1 MKLTFI
7 KPGVTMTW
15 QIQDIIRNLK
25 IAGGNSGVK
34 QILTDCTSVSEV
46 ADLFIGNYFYELHE
60 ETTLC
65 YYQKLLEDFLETCAN
80 VCLRKLL
87 VVAKQSENI
96 YKGVKHSTC
105 ANSMLCL

>member
-1 MKLTFI
+1 M
-7 KPGVTMTW
+7 
-15 QIQDIIRNLK
+15 
-25 IAGGNSGVK
+25 K

-46 ADLFIGNYFYELHE
+46 ADLFIGNYFYEQLHE

-87 VVAKQSENI
+87 VVAKQSKNI
-96 YKGVKHSTC
+96 WKGVKHSTC
-105 ANSMLCL
+105 ANSMLCLSTKVNVSSDTTHSTSNRAFGK